1 MDGPVILEELF
12 PCVVAG
18 VDAVDDRVDDVQ
30 RGWKRSSTFVR
41 AASSTGPSFTPAG
54 VDTVPFKLP

>member
-30 RGWKRSSTFVR
+30 RGVEAFLHVC
-41 AASSTGPSFTPAG
+41 ACC
-54 VDTVPFKLP
+54 